1 MSIVGIG
8 TDLVEVARVRRVLS
22 RHGERFA
29 GRVLVASEL
38 ERWCGHGDPGGFLAR
53 RWAVKEAAAKAMGTG
68 IGGALGFH
76 DLHVGATADGRPM
89 LQVTGQGAATA
100 KALGID
106 HWHVSISDEGAYA
119 LAFVVAEGGVSAP
132 GPR

>member
-1 MSIVGIG
+1 MSIIGIG
-8 TDLVEVARVRRVLS
+8 TDLVDVARVRRVLS

-29 GRVLVASEL
+29 GRVLVGAEL
-38 ERWCGHGDPGGFLAR
+38 ERWRHHGDPGSFLAR

-76 DLHVGATADGRPM
+76 DLQVGTTRAGAPT

-100 KALGID
+100 RALGIGS
-106 HWHVSISDEGAYA
+106 WHVSITDEGAYA
-119 LAFVVAEGGVSAP
+119 LAFVIAEAGSGQ
-132 GPR
+132 R

>member
-1 MSIVGIG
+1 MSIIGIG
-8 TDLVEVARVRRVLS
+8 TDLVEIARVRRVLA

-29 GRVLVASEL
+29 ARVLVRAEL
-38 ERWCGHGDPGGFLAR
+38 ERWRHHGDPGGFLAR

-76 DLHVGATADGRPM
+76 DLHIGATVGGAPT
-89 LQVTGQGAATA
+89 LQVTGQGATTA
-100 KALGID
+100 EGLGIGS
-106 HWHVSISDEGAYA
+106 WHVSITDEGAYA
-119 LAFVVAEGGVSAP
+119 LAFVVAEAAP